1 MMNIASR
8 FSALLLAAAGTLP
21 STAATTNVSFGSFFF
36 NPKVVTVEPGDTVTW
51 NNLGGTH
58 TVTGTGA
65 DPICGPG
72 LVNPSC
78 SHTFLVPGS
87 YPYICAVPGHASSGM
102 TGLVNVVAAPVVPAT
117 LSDPVA
123 LPNGDFQFT
132 ILSTANRTN
141 VVQATTNA
149 TSPSAWSP
157 IATVVPA
164 TNQYIFTDS
173 NANTLPLRFYR
184 VVQP

>member
-1 MMNIASR
+1 MR
-8 FSALLLAAAGTLP
+8 CTLALLLGLITAQ
-21 STAATTNVSFGSFFF
+21 STNAATTNVSFGSFFF
-36 NPKVVTVEPGDTVTW
+36 NPSVVTIQVGDTITW

-78 SHTFLVPGS
+78 SHTFLVAGS
-87 YPYICAVPGHASSGM
+87 YPYVCAVPGHASSGM
-102 TGLVNVVAAPVVPAT
+102 TGLVNVVSAPVVPAT
-117 LSDPVA
+117 LTNPLA
-123 LPNGDFQFT
+123 LPDGNFQFT
-132 ILSTANRTN
+132 VLSTANRTN
-141 VVQATTNA
+141 IVQASTNTA
-149 TSPSAWSP
+149 EVSTWSP
-157 IATVVPA
+157 IATIVPA
-164 TNQYIFTDS
+164 TNQFLFTDS